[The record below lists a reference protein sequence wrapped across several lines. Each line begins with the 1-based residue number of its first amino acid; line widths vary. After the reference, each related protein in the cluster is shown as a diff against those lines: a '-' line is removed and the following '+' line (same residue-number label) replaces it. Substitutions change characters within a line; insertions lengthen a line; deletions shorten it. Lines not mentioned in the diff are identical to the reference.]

1 MAFENVNVYALRNSL
16 ISARDSLNHSQ
27 SDTLVNDIMK
37 TEVWYSDS
45 RNTLRGGIEKIINA
59 NNDLEAL
66 LNRYI
71 NVTYKIEEY
80 KNLQNR
86 NSELRGE
93 YHSIEPNLYHDEEY
107 DETSYDPI
115 TKTYITNTYSRR
127 VMDYGIANRM
137 DAINHEIEQNNRR
150 MESIYNEVNNSV

>member
-93 YHSIEPNLYHDEEY
+93 YHSIEPRLYYDEEY
-107 DETSYDPI
+107 EETSYDPI

>member
-1 MAFENVNVYALRNSL
+1 MAFENVSVHSLRNAL
-16 ISARDSLNHSQ
+16 ISARDNINHSQ

-45 RNTLRGGIEKIINA
+45 RNVLKSGLEKIINA
-59 NNDLEAL
+59 NNDLESL

-80 KNLQNR
+80 QNLRNR
-86 NSELRGE
+86 NNELRGE
-93 YHSIEPNLYHDEEY
+93 YHSIEPRLYYDEEY
-107 DETSYDPI
+107 EETRYDAI
-115 TKTYITNTYSRR
+115 TKTYITDTHSRR
-127 VMDYGIANRM
+127 VMDYGVANRM
-137 DAINHEIEQNNRR
+137 NQINNEIEQNNRR